1 MKAPL
6 SLIDTTVLVAAGFG
20 KVGGFGMIIGRKVS
34 PHPLITIERDSAYPR
49 QRNRF
54 IQTPGKN

>member
-1 MKAPL
+1 
-6 SLIDTTVLVAAGFG
+6 LIDTTVLVAAGFG

-34 PHPLITIERDSAYPR
+34 PHPLITIERDSANPR